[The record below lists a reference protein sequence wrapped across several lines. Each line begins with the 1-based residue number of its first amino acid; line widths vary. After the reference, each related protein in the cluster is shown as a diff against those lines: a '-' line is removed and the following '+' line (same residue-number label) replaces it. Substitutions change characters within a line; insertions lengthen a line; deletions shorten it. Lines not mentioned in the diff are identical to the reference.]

1 MSKKQTKFFDSIF
14 KDRDSY
20 TVKPFSIDNEFVGR
34 ATGMV
39 DITKLNF
46 WVDNPRVY
54 DEVHNSD
61 LPKDEISNAHIYKKL
76 INYKD
81 AISLRAKIIKDGCI
95 NTDVIVAVDQET
107 DKLTVFEGNT
117 RLAIAMDL
125 FKKEGA
131 SWKEIP
137 ASVLYL
143 DNNSNELVI
152 RHVGD
157 VHLEDEKNKWG
168 SHNGA
173 RYYWREVKKE
183 LEFFTTLTNTDVAL
197 SKACKAVSDRF
208 SSKITKGVVEKNY
221 NLIEFMELHKM
232 GIKKQSEQYNYW
244 KEYFTISKLQNV
256 RKDFNDVDKKAKE
269 ENEFD
274 KMMVQ
279 RVNKGKEN
287 GEVERLSAAGE
298 HSFRK
303 DLNNISNFYDAF
315 PKEGEKLI
323 YQLLDGMR
331 LDDASKAAVEGGAS
345 DRDYK
350 MIKDFHTKLFNSDR
364 KKLRAAVKKH
374 GDSLLDMVV
383 DIQARLK
390 LTHADLKTEYK
401 KVKKRKGK

>member
-14 KDRDSY
+14 SGSY
-20 TVKPFSIDNEFVGR
+20 ATKPFYVEGEAVPR
-34 ATGMV
+34 ATGTV

-61 LPKDEISNAHIYKKL
+61 SPKDEISNAHIYKNL

-81 AISLRAKIIKDGCI
+81 AISLRAKIIKAGGI
-95 NTDVIVAVDQET
+95 HTDVVAAVDEET
-107 DKLTVFEGNT
+107 NKLTVFEGNT
-117 RLAIAMDL
+117 RLAVAMDL
-125 FKKEGA
+125 FKKEGPK
-131 SWKEIP
+131 WKKIP

-143 DNNSNELVI
+143 GDHSNELVV
-152 RHVGD
+152 RYVGD

-183 LEFFTTLTNTDVAL
+183 LELFTPLTKTDVAL

-274 KMMVQ
+274 KMIVQ
-279 RVNKGKEN
+279 RVNKGKET

-331 LDDASKAAVEGGAS
+331 LDEASKAAVEGGAS

-364 KKLRAAVKKH
+364 KKLRAAVKRH

-390 LTHADLKTEYK
+390 LTHADLKAEYK
-401 KVKKRKGK
+401 KIKKRKGK

>member
-14 KDRDSY
+14 SGSY
-20 TVKPFSIDNEFVGR
+20 ATKPFYVEGEAVPR
-34 ATGMV
+34 ATGTV

-61 LPKDEISNAHIYKKL
+61 SPKDEISNAHIYKNL

-81 AISLRAKIIKDGCI
+81 AISLRAKIIKAGGI
-95 NTDVIVAVDQET
+95 HTDVVAAVDEET
-107 DKLTVFEGNT
+107 NKLTVFEGNT
-117 RLAIAMDL
+117 RLAVAMDL
-125 FKKEGA
+125 FKKEGPK
-131 SWKEIP
+131 WKKIP

-143 DNNSNELVI
+143 GDHSNELVV
-152 RHVGD
+152 RYVGD

-183 LEFFTTLTNTDVAL
+183 LELFTPLTKTDVAL

-244 KEYFTISKLQNV
+244 KEYFTIGKLQKV
-256 RKDFNDVDKKAKE
+256 REDFNDVDKKAKE

-279 RVNKGKEN
+279 KVNKGKETR
-287 GEVERLSAAGE
+287 EVERLSAAGE

-323 YQLLDGMR
+323 YKLLDGMR
-331 LDDASKAAVEGGAS
+331 LDEASKAAVEGGAS

-401 KVKKRKGK
+401 KIKKRKGK

>member
-1 MSKKQTKFFDSIF
+1 MSKKQTEFFDSIF
-14 KDRDSY
+14 SGSY
-20 TVKPFSIDNEFVGR
+20 ATKPFYVEGEAVPR
-34 ATGMV
+34 ATGTV

-61 LPKDEISNAHIYKKL
+61 SPKDEISNAHIYKNL

-81 AISLRAKIIKDGCI
+81 AISLRAKIIKDGGI
-95 NTDVIVAVDQET
+95 TTDVVVAVDEET
-107 DKLTVFEGNT
+107 NKLTVFEGNT
-117 RLAIAMDL
+117 RLAVAMDL
-125 FKKEGA
+125 FKKEGPK
-131 SWKEIP
+131 WKNIP

-143 DNNSNELVI
+143 GNHSNELVV

-183 LEFFTTLTNTDVAL
+183 LEFLTPLTKTNAAL

-274 KMMVQ
+274 KMMIQ
-279 RVNKGKEN
+279 KVNKGKETR
-287 GEVERLSAAGE
+287 EVERLSAAGE

-323 YQLLDGMR
+323 YELLDGMR

-401 KVKKRKGK
+401 KIKKRKGK